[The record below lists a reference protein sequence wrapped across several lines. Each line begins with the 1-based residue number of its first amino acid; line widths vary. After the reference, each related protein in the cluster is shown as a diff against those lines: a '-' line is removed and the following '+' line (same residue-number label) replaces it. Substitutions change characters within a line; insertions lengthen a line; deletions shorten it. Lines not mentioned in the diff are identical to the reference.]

1 MAMAMAKNIRVYVL
15 MIIGGLALSC
25 NAATYIV
32 GDTSGWDI
40 STDLDSWSQGKRFYV
55 GDVLV
60 FQYSSSQSLNEVT
73 RENYNTCNTTNVL
86 KAYTNGNTTVTLSQ
100 PGQRF
105 FVSGNRLL
113 CLGGMKMQVNVENN
127 QSFSPAAAPQPPPQ
141 SNSLPRPSSKTDNDG
156 VPSGSTRLVIGG
168 KEALGIVFA
177 CYVISLAF
185 I

>member
-40 STDLDSWSQGKRFYV
+40 STDLDSWSQGKRFY
-55 GDVLV
+55 
-60 FQYSSSQSLNEVT
+60 
-73 RENYNTCNTTNVL
+73 NYNTCNTTNVL